1 MADLGPGHPR
11 RPLRAQRHDDV
22 ARPHATQRASDPD
35 RLGRRRRGGQAQ
47 GQPSLR
53 LVDDQDINLRQRRR
67 GGVARRR
74 QIEQDARTVRV
85 RPLDGRGVRLGGHLR
100 LQDHNVGGRGN
111 QRGLGGLD
119 GHSRVRP
126 RVQDDR
132 VLAGGGH
139 GDQRRPRW
147 AINRAQVGDV
157 HPVRGELIA

>member
-22 ARPHATQRASDPD
+22 ARPDATQRASDPD

-53 LVDDQDINLRQRRR
+53 LVDHQDVDARQRCRVGCAR
-67 GGVARRR
+67 GR
-74 QIEQDARTVRV
+74 QVEQDPRAKGMS
-85 RPLDGRGVRLGGHLR
+85 PLDGRRVGRGGNLGLE
-100 LQDHNVGGRGN
+100 DDDVGGGGE
-111 QRGLGGLD
+111 QRGLGGLG